1 MGEDR
6 WVNHDDVHSG
16 QVGLWPAWGARQGFL
31 CTCWRGAR
39 KNEFPG
45 EDCLLGCHSPLTAT
59 IWLEGVHPP
68 SPEGLSLTS
77 VSFLTLLLHSP
88 PPQHVY
94 TLSQWTCTT
103 LELLTHPLQVGGHLA
118 GHLAAGWQRAA

>member
-6 WVNHDDVHSG
+6 WVNHDDVYSG
-16 QVGLWPAWGARQGFL
+16 QGPYLPGGKARLPVQYAGEGLG
-31 CTCWRGAR
+31 

-45 EDCLLGCHSPLTAT
+45 EDRLLAALEPLTAT

-77 VSFLTLLLHSP
+77 VSFLTPLLHSP

-94 TLSQWTCTT
+94 TLTGG
-103 LELLTHPLQVGGHLA
+103 LAPPELLTHPLQVGGHLA